1 MSDVRGEA
9 EIGAKKVSFCYVSE
23 RLCPE
28 RVLDLGTGFLLMDEG
43 DIVEVGLEDQQW
55 SAK

>member
-23 RLCPE
+23 KLCPE